1 MNEEDNEL
9 IVTDDVPETTSEI
22 LNEDTTDTSEVV
34 DETQEETV
42 QDAQIS
48 DEDIERQIEERANKL
63 FEDKIETRLIRD
75 RIKQEEKYNK
85 ELEKYKYLESIIN
98 SGLGTSNL
106 DDAISKTT
114 DFYKEQGISIPAY
127 NVQSNLTERQEKI
140 LAEAEANEIKQCGI
154 KEMENEANRIAGIP
168 LDKRTTREKLVF
180 KSLAEE
186 LISRRNIS
194 ELKAKGYDAKIL
206 DSDDFNKF
214 KSKFSTNEPISDIYE
229 MYQKVNGT
237 AKKQEPRS
245 PGSAKD
251 TASTNEIKEFYTPEE
266 VRKFTEEDLSN
277 PNLMKA
283 VELSMNKW
291 GKNSN

>member
-22 LNEDTTDTSEVV
+22 LSEDTTDTSEVV
-34 DETQEETV
+34 DKTQEESV
-42 QDAQIS
+42 QDTQNS

-75 RIKQEEKYNK
+75 RIKQEEKHNK
-85 ELEKYKYLESIIN
+85 ELEKYRYLESIIN
-98 SGLGTSNL
+98 SGLGTNNL

-127 NVQSNLTERQEKI
+127 AQQNNLTERQEKI

-186 LISRRNIS
+186 LISQKNIS
-194 ELKAKGYDAKIL
+194 ELKAKGYDAKVL
-206 DSDDFNKF
+206 DSDDFKSF
-214 KSKFSTNEPISDIYE
+214 KSKFSIEEPIVDIYE
-229 MYQKVNGT
+229 MYQKINGAT
-237 AKKQEPRS
+237 KKQEPRS
-245 PGSAKD
+245 P
-251 TASTNEIKEFYTPEE
+251 
-266 VRKFTEEDLSN
+266 RKCKGYSIN
-277 PNLMKA
+277 
-283 VELSMNKW
+283 
-291 GKNSN
+291 